1 METAVRSLSL
11 PDWLMIIFYFGL
23 MMGVSVYVYKFVQEI
38 KDYFKG
44 GNLIP
49 WWLSGVSFWM
59 TSFSV
64 AAFVFY
70 PSLCYRYGWVGITLL
85 WVAVPATLFS
95 AYIFGWRWRRLRVTS
110 PVEFVEERYNATLRQ
125 IFVWQGIPVR
135 IVDDSMKLF
144 ATGKF
149 VSIITQIPIEYSII
163 LVGGIILLCTF
174 LGGLWAVTI
183 TDFIQF
189 LVLGAGLLVILPLSI
204 HSAGGLTRIFGEL
217 PEGSFNL
224 THSEYPWSYV
234 LPLIVLYAFS
244 WSSINWSLIQRYYC
258 VKDEKEVKKVGL
270 TVILLYIMGPPLMFF
285 PAFAGRLIFPDLKD
299 AGDIYPLLCAKLL
312 PAGMLGLLIS
322 AMFSATMSTL
332 SSDYNVCA
340 SVITQDVYRRLFRPK
355 ANNRELIF
363 VGRISTFIVGLIA
376 LLISFYLSRGKA
388 ENLFRVMVTLFGV
401 ATGPVAVPMM
411 LGMLSRRYTSKSAI
425 LGFCAGT
432 AIGLL
437 LLYLQMFVPTKDL
450 LPGIKWLADKKEF
463 VFFSI
468 NMKMEIVMFL
478 STTAITYIVMEVVSL
493 LLPASLDE
501 KQKTNNF
508 FVKIEKSVGELEE
521 DKELVQ
527 IKSKISPYLIVGV
540 CGVLIAILLGFLSIA
555 FTTGFERVIGTATA
569 FISLIGGLSFISFG
583 KMASIKE

>member
-1 METAVRSLSL
+1 MESTVRTLAL
-11 PDWLMIIFYFGL
+11 PDWIMISLYFTLMV
-23 MMGVSVYVYKFVQEI
+23 GVSAYVYRFVHEI

-95 AYIFGWRWRRLRVTS
+95 AYLFGWRWRRLRVSS

-149 VSIITQIPIEYSII
+149 VSIITQLPIEYSI
-163 LVGGIILLCTF
+163 LMVGGIILLCTF

-189 LVLGAGLLVILPLSI
+189 LVLAAGLLVILPLSI
-204 HSAGGLTRIFGEL
+204 HSAGGLSNIFNKL
-217 PEGSFNL
+217 PKETFHL

-234 LPLIVLYAFS
+234 LPLIILYAFS

-258 VKDEKEVKKVGL
+258 VKDEKEVRKVGL
-270 TVILLYIMGPPLMFF
+270 TVILLYIIGPPLMFF
-285 PAFAGRLIFPDLKD
+285 PAFAGKIIFPQLKD

-340 SVITQDVYRRLFRPK
+340 SVITQDVYRRLFRPR
-355 ANNRELIF
+355 AEGRELILA
-363 VGRISTFIVGLIA
+363 GRISTIIVGLIT
-376 LLISFYLSRGKA
+376 LLISFYLSKGKA

-411 LGMLSRRYTSKSAI
+411 LGMLSKRYPPKSAL
-425 LGFCAGT
+425 LGFGTGT
-432 AIGLL
+432 AAGLL
-437 LLYLQMFVPTKDL
+437 LLYLQMFVPSREL
-450 LPGIKWLADKKEF
+450 LPGLHWLADKKEF
-463 VFFSI
+463 LLFSI

-478 STTAITYIVMEVVSL
+478 TTTILTYIVMEITSSL
-493 LLPASLDE
+493 LPPSYQE
-501 KQKTNNF
+501 KQKIEKF
-508 FVKIEKSVGELEE
+508 FVKIDSSIGELAE
-521 DKELVQ
+521 DKE
-527 IKSKISPYLIVGV
+527 ITKTPSRISPYYIVGA
-540 CGVLIAILLGFLSIA
+540 CGILIAILLAMVSLI
-555 FTTGFERVIGTATA
+555 FTTGFERTTG
-569 FISLIGGLSFISFG
+569 ISISILSFFGGLSFIFLGRIPTS
-583 KMASIKE
+583 K